1 MYLLSNE
8 FDCWNTRCDRLPAC
22 HYKLIVPR
30 IETTRSA
37 DWGGPGSR
45 TPQSRTR
52 CLPLLHGIRGATM
65 TQQPPSPG
73 FKTIAPRM
81 STALGETAQPQ
92 AAIGSECVQTMCRE
106 EPRIAREGAAP
117 ERPKVHD
124 WKSCVR
130 ATVPRVRT
138 GVECSTQWKIPRRT
152 TVLAQQATR
161 VVHPSLSALER
172 SRC

>member
-1 MYLLSNE
+1 MGGAIIAIYAVLRNPSETPPLSTCKLAASKCAP
-8 FDCWNTRCDRLPAC
+8 DRKDASPPAARNTWRNNDAMDAIARVQP
-22 HYKLIVPR
+22 V
-30 IETTRSA
+30 
-37 DWGGPGSR
+37 
-45 TPQSRTR
+45 
-52 CLPLLHGIRGATM
+52 AT
-65 TQQPPSPG
+65 
-73 FKTIAPRM
+73 RM

-92 AAIGSECVQTMCRE
+92 AATSSENVQSTRRE